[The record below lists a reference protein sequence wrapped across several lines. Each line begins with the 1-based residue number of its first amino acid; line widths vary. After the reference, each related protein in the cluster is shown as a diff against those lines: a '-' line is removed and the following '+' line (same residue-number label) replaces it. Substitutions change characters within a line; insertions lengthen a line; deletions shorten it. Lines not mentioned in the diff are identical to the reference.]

1 MKRDYLRRVLVK
13 DENINRLRLN
23 GLRKN
28 TILPRELQSV
38 ADKQIA
44 ALPYRSSITHLSNRC
59 AVTSRGV
66 GNVLKWRVSRFMFRH
81 MCDYNKMAGGMRA
94 HWLYGRRPLPIDE
107 RKKLKG
113 FTHELSRPS
122 SMLHQHT
129 KPKQY

>member
-13 DENINRLRLN
+13 NENINRLRLN

-44 ALPYRSSITHLSNRC
+44 ALPYRSSITLLSNRC

-66 GNVLKWRVSRFMFRH
+66 GNVLKWRVSRFVFRH
-81 MCDYNKMAGGMRA
+81 MCDYNKMSGGMRA
-94 HWLYGRRPLPIDE
+94 HWLYGRRPMPIDE
-107 RKKLKG
+107 LNERKA
-113 FTHELSRPS
+113 FTNEMPRRRN
-122 SMLHQHT
+122 MFHQHT
-129 KPKQY
+129 KPKEY